1 MIEYVRLLNICPSN
15 LTKVDIYGTKFVVK
29 KVLILGNDKLI
40 G

>member
-15 LTKVDIYGTKFVVK
+15 LTKVNVYDSNFVLK
-29 KVLILGNDKLI
+29 KGLILGNDELI